1 MRRGCSGVTHQRL
14 DWQATSNGRSI
25 GYVTC
30 LILLLTWNAPS
41 AAQGLA
47 TAGQAKAASCAA
59 CHGTNGNSINPL
71 WPSLAGQHAGY
82 IAHQLV
88 AFQQGTRED
97 VLMTSFAA
105 SLSAEDIADL
115 AAYFENQ
122 TVTPKGAD
130 PAVVDAGARI
140 YRSGIPDRGVPAC
153 IACHGPTGRGNPLAA
168 YPALT
173 GQHATYVV
181 NTLRA
186 YSSGARRSDGA
197 VNLMMR
203 DLAALL
209 REDEMQ
215 AVASYVQGLR

>member
-1 MRRGCSGVTHQRL
+1 VTYHRF
-14 DWQATSNGRSI
+14 DWQAAFNGRPI
-25 GYVTC
+25 GCVTC

-59 CHGTNGNSINPL
+59 CHGTDGNSINPL

-82 IAHQLV
+82 IAQQLL

-130 PAVVDAGARI
+130 PAVVDAGERI
-140 YRSGIPDRGVPAC
+140 YRGGIPDRGVPAC